1 MISRCEARKV
11 LEDQMRHR
19 IGPRF
24 QALEWQELD
33 RSRRSWGQCTRLVA
47 PIGPPLPGEDPVQ
60 IFQYFV
66 SRAYGVDVHR
76 EELAGC
82 HRSTNRKTIIARF
95 NFNGPSSLVSQ
106 LTNSDSMMDG
116 VSLLRMQVCNFRY
129 FKLLSQ
135 VRIIIN

>member
-1 MISRCEARKV
+1 MIARRESRKIM
-11 LEDQMRHR
+11 EDQMLHR

-24 QALEWQELD
+24 QVLEWQERD
-33 RSRRSWGQCTRLVA
+33 RARRSWGQCTRLVA
-47 PIGPPLPGEDPVQ
+47 PIGIPVPGEDPVE
-60 IFQYFV
+60 IFQFFV

-106 LTNSDSMMDG
+106 LINSDSMMDG
-116 VSLLRMQVCNFRY
+116 VYLMRM
-129 FKLLSQ
+129 Q
-135 VRIIIN
+135 VRIIII